1 MKRYVVTFEVF
12 TAHQKIQ
19 RSFDNY
25 KWAFMFT
32 KQMPYTYFAG
42 EEFKIDEPMFEN
54 GGYYQNIRRGEKIVA
69 KISLKQL
76 DK

>member
-1 MKRYVVTFEVF
+1 MKRYLVTFEVF
-12 TAHQKIQ
+12 ATRQKIQ

-25 KWAFMFT
+25 KWAFLFT
-32 KQMPYTYFAG
+32 KQMPCTYYGG
-42 EEFKIDEPMFEN
+42 EEIKIDEPAFEN
-54 GGYYQNIRRGEKIVA
+54 GGYYQNIWKDEKIVA